1 MLKCGHMKWTSTR
14 EGVLE
19 KVEGRGDEKHH
30 NFVDLSFRDS
40 PTYQH
45 NMQCDLTVETNEIF
59 SNGRSSQAVTLSS
72 LECL

>member
-1 MLKCGHMKWTSTR
+1 M
-14 EGVLE
+14 
-19 KVEGRGDEKHH
+19 EGRGDEKYH

-59 SNGRSSQAVTLSS
+59 SNGRSPQAVTLSS
-72 LECL
+72 LDCL